1 MFDLLL
7 KGGRI
12 VDPRNGLDEAGDI
25 GFRAGRVAAVG
36 ADLPTD
42 GTDDIRDVAGR
53 IVAPGLID
61 LHTHVYVHGS
71 WAGVDPDKVAR
82 ASGAATLVDAGTA
95 GAGNFAG
102 LRHHVIEP
110 ARARILAFLNV
121 SFPGL
126 FGFAPGIMVGECL
139 DLRLLHA
146 GECLRVGR
154 ENADLIVGIKVRIGD
169 STSGTHGTDPLDIAL
184 EIAEELGLPVMTHI
198 GAPPPDI
205 GKVLARLREG
215 DILTHCFRPYPNAL
229 VDENDAALPAYL
241 EARARGVVFDIGHGI
256 RSFGFRSARA
266 MMEHGYPPD
275 VISSDVH
282 ALSIDGPAYDL
293 LVTMSKFLNL
303 GMSAVDVIR
312 AATAA
317 PAAAIGRSDLGHL
330 GVGAAGDA
338 AVLHVEKGAF
348 GFEDAVGERLM
359 GDRRFALD
367 LLIMGGAPSA

>member
-1 MFDLLL
+1 
-7 KGGRI
+7 
-12 VDPRNGLDEAGDI
+12 
-25 GFRAGRVAAVG
+25 
-36 ADLPTD
+36 
-42 GTDDIRDVAGR
+42 
-53 IVAPGLID
+53 
-61 LHTHVYVHGS
+61 
-71 WAGVDPDKVAR
+71 
-82 ASGAATLVDAGTA
+82 
-95 GAGNFAG
+95 
-102 LRHHVIEP
+102 
-110 ARARILAFLNV
+110 
-121 SFPGL
+121 
-126 FGFAPGIMVGECL
+126 
-139 DLRLLHA
+139 
-146 GECLRVGR
+146 
-154 ENADLIVGIKVRIGD
+154 
-169 STSGTHGTDPLDIAL
+169 
-184 EIAEELGLPVMTHI
+184 
-198 GAPPPDI
+198 
-205 GKVLARLREG
+205 
-215 DILTHCFRPYPNAL
+215 
-229 VDENDAALPAYL
+229 
-241 EARARGVVFDIGHGI
+241 
-256 RSFGFRSARA
+256 